1 MAKQNFLAGGYIGK
15 LGDTIGQRWK
25 DKKIIRSYV
34 KPRNPNTPAQ
44 QTARQQFALA
54 NKLAQQAMVINGHQ
68 GIWDTSSKP
77 EYAQRVGQAMRRIR
91 LGYPEQDCIPLYPE
105 GQSPALA
112 VTIQNVTF

>member
-68 GIWDTSSKP
+68 GIWDTS
-77 EYAQRVGQAMRRIR
+77 
-91 LGYPEQDCIPLYPE
+91 
-105 GQSPALA
+105 
-112 VTIQNVTF
+112 